1 MSAEGTVKRFAK
13 GFGFIAPEDGS
24 PDIFVH
30 YTDITQSRLV
40 ILCLWSLLLAYV
52 APMLLLL

>member
-1 MSAEGTVKRFAK
+1 MSAKGTVKRFSK

-30 YTDITQSRLV
+30 YTDITGQG
-40 ILCLWSLLLAYV
+40 W
-52 APMLLLL
+52 